1 MPHPPGLIRRLL
13 SLIPNPS
20 PLSRSTSNKEDSTKP
35 GEDWVTERK
44 KPPDNISGNNKA
56 GTVTKKFLGIPG
68 IPAPTMNMNMT
79 MDVRKWSW
87 PAYLTIGMGNHQLE
101 AVNAGS
107 ASTGHENGNGAERET
122 TTGVSGLH
130 ENALKAPPPS
140 ADTEHEAD
148 SSATPASHVDSQA
161 LEDALSSEAHIHD
174 AAISDPSPTSDGTP
188 SEDGADPNFTIADR
202 TRGESL
208 PSANV
213 RVPIVIESNQQPEG
227 SHHSE
232 NIEDNHLQAV
242 SETTSINQRN
252 SDAETK
258 EVVLPPKPI
267 VSFLE
272 TRVYLPNNGPLDT
285 HLKVIRY
292 LRVCVSQISLSSISL
307 LRFSFQHDNLLLA
320 LIPTADVNAEDLD
333 KDLIEDLADRCMD
346 LLERLKETITVEQ
359 EKMLVF

>member
-44 KPPDNISGNNKA
+44 KPPDNKSGNNKA

-107 ASTGHENGNGAERET
+107 ASTGHENGNGAEREA
-122 TTGVSGLH
+122 TTGVYGLH
-130 ENALKAPPPS
+130 ENALKEPPPS

-174 AAISDPSPTSDGTP
+174 AVISDPSPTSDGTP

-213 RVPIVIESNQQPEG
+213 RVPVVIESNQQPEG

-258 EVVLPPKPI
+258 EVALPPKPI
-267 VSFLE
+267 VSFVE

-292 LRVCVSQISLSSISL
+292 LRVCVSQISLSCISL
-307 LRFSFQHDNLLLA
+307 LRFSFKHDNLLLA
-320 LIPTADVNAEDLD
+320 LIPTADVIAGDLD